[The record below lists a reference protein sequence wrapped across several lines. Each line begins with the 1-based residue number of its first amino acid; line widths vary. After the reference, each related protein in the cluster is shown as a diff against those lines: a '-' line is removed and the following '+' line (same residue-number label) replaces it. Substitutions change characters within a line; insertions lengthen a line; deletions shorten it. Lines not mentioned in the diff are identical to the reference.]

1 MLLVRVGERALR
13 NAVWIDV
20 PSHLLLVILLDL
32 VWNVYINADLFLAL
46 LRKISWN
53 PLVLLLL
60 KVELLEVFGRAQLA

>member
-32 VWNVYINADLFLAL
+32 ARNVYINADLFLAL
-46 LRKISWN
+46 L
-53 PLVLLLL
+53 
-60 KVELLEVFGRAQLA
+60 

>member
-32 VWNVYINADLFLAL
+32 ARNVYINADLFLAL
-46 LRKISWN
+46 LGEISWY

-60 KVELLEVFGRAQLA
+60 KVKLLEVLRRAQLA